1 MKRPNIK
8 RLRSALVVV
17 TALVSATFLV
27 QSAAGTG
34 VAWARCAGAGH
45 EVVSNLV
52 LNGELLI
59 NERPNSGT
67 CNGNN
72 LYGATFRNE
81 TGDPSWR
88 ATVWIQNNGVWTPH
102 SGGFDTAAHSY
113 SYSDNNSSSLM
124 SLCLDDGV
132 VALSGWGANVI
143 ENDNDTCIVDFATGT
158 NTGF

>member
-1 MKRPNIK
+1 
-8 RLRSALVVV
+8 VVV

-34 VAWARCAGAGH
+34 VAWARCAGVGH

-52 LNGELLI
+52 LNGQLLI
-59 NERPNSGT
+59 NERPDSGT

-72 LYGATFRNE
+72 TYSATFRNE

-88 ATVWIQNNGVWTPH
+88 ATVWIENNNVWTPH
-102 SGGFDTAAHSY
+102 SGGFDTAAHAY
-113 SYSDNNSSSLM
+113 SYTDNNSSSLM
-124 SLCLDDGV
+124 SLCLDNGS
-132 VALSGWGANVI
+132 VAFSGWGTNVT
-143 ENDNDTCIVDFATGT
+143 ETTNDTCVVNFATGT